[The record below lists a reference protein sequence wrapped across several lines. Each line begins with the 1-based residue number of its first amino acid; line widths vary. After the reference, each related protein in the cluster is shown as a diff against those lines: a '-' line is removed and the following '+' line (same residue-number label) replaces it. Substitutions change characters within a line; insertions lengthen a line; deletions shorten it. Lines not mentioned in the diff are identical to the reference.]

1 MKIRNVAFSIVPAAA
16 VLLLAGCAGMQSK
29 NPPLELFWDMNRQPK
44 YKPQAASEFFPDG
57 RASRRPVAGTVAQ
70 GQLNDDD
77 AFYTGIVNNMYVGK
91 NPLPIDQATLT
102 QGRRKFETYCA
113 PCHSRTGSEVGIVG
127 RRVLATGQAWLP
139 TMLQDDR
146 VKGMTDGEIF
156 TIITNGRRSMHGYKY
171 QIAERDRWAII
182 AYVRALHRSTMG
194 TVQDVPAELR
204 SELR

>member
-1 MKIRNVAFSIVPAAA
+1 MKIRNISFSILPAAVA
-16 VLLLAGCAGMQSK
+16 LVLAGCAGLPSK
-29 NPPLELFWDMNRQPK
+29 HPPLELFWDMNRQPK

-57 RASRRPVAGTVAQ
+57 RSSRRPVAGTVAQ

-77 AFYTGIVNNMYVGK
+77 AFYTGVVNNMYVGK

-113 PCHSRTGSEVGIVG
+113 PCHSRTGSDVGIVG

-146 VKGMTDGEIF
+146 VKKMTDGEIF
-156 TIITNGRRSMHGYKY
+156 TVITNGRRSMHGYKY

-194 TVQDVPAELR
+194 TVADVPAELR